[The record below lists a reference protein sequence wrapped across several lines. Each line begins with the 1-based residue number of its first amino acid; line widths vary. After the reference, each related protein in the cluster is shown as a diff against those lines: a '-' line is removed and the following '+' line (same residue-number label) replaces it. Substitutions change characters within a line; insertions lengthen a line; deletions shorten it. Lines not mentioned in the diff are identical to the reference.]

1 MLEQDP
7 QLSRERE
14 SARVTESHTGM
25 TFNSRHFFSVDFM
38 DVFCVLLRETLCP
51 SSVAR
56 SSLTVRLGS

>member
-7 QLSRERE
+7 QLSRERA

-51 SSVAR
+51 CVAR